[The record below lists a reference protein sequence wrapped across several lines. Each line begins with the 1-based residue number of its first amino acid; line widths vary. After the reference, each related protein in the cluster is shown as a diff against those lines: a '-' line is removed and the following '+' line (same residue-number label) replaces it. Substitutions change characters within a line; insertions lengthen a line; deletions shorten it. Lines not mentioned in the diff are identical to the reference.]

1 MLILPDRLN
10 RELADKKKVASDDF
24 IKNKILEVAH
34 TYYSKM
40 KDVKE
45 LWILF
50 AGKRDLK
57 SNKINVYIE
66 ATDRANKHKIDVPMQ
81 GAQLWYTNQTT
92 GEVRPEWILPLSR
105 PKSKDSLERVTEGNP
120 LLKSYFKNASERI
133 GYDILTGAKV

>member
-10 RELADKKKVASDDF
+10 RELKEKKKIASDDF

-66 ATDRANKHKIDVPMQ
+66 ATDRENKHKIDIPMQ
-81 GAQLWYTNQTT
+81 GAQLWYTNQIT
-92 GEVRPEWILPLSR
+92 GEVRPEWILPLSK
-105 PKSKDSLERVTEGNP
+105 PKGKDDIERVTGGNP